1 VIAHTAAPGMLGLAS
16 QSGTYV
22 AQTLAYLRKRGIR
35 FSKAISMGNEA
46 NIDIV
51 EALEYLGEDEDT
63 KAITL
68 YIEGI
73 RDGRRFIK
81 AAQKITPHKP
91 IVAQYVGGTVAGARA
106 GGSHTGSM
114 AGPDYLYNGI
124 FEQAGIIRVYSVD
137 ELFGEGWAL
146 ATQPLLKGK
155 RVGVVTN
162 SGGPGSTI
170 SYTCNKGGLEVPCFS
185 DELQEEVKK
194 YIPPHASSVNPVD
207 FTFFLNTK
215 MLSNTMPEI
224 VMKSN
229 EVDGV
234 VLHGVMGPGL
244 LKENYEYFRE
254 FLGNMPLETL
264 VEQSKEDI
272 SGSVILPWKY
282 GMPMVVS
289 TFFDGDDDYTLAY
302 QHNNIP
308 VYDAPEKAAKA
319 MVACYKYKNIRERK
333 EIIPPVLPAR
343 SEKAEKIILDA
354 VRRGQTALDEYDSKR
369 VLAAYGIPVTGERL
383 IHSVD
388 EAIEAAEALGFP
400 VAVKGCSA
408 EIMHKTEKGLIY
420 LNRKN
425 KDEVTESLMKIR
437 ESAGE
442 NLPVLISKMVEGQ
455 REFLAGITRFP
466 GFGPCVL
473 FGVGGVFA
481 EALDD
486 VTIRQAPLSDTE
498 AEEMIFSI
506 KMGKILTEFR
516 GMPAVDV
523 VALAAILQRVSY
535 LALLHPE
542 IAEMDLNPVIIQGAL
557 PVIADALI
565 VLAKEE

>member
-1 VIAHTAAPGMLGLAS
+1 MLGLAS

-51 EALEYLGEDEDT
+51 DALEYLAEDEDT

-73 RDGRRFIK
+73 RDGRRFIE

-91 IVAQYVGGTVAGARA
+91 IIAQYVGGTVAGARA

-146 ATQPLLKGK
+146 ATQPRLKGK
-155 RVGVVTN
+155 RIGVVTN

-170 SYTCNKGGLEVPCFS
+170 SYTCDKAGLEVPCFS
-185 DELQEEVKK
+185 DGLQEEIRK

-215 MLSNTMPEI
+215 TLSNTMPEI
-224 VMKSN
+224 VMKSS
-229 EVDGV
+229 EVDAV

-254 FLGNMPLETL
+254 FLGNMPLEML

-319 MVACYKYKNIRERK
+319 MIACYKYKVIRERK
-333 EIIPPVLPAR
+333 KIIQPVLPAK
-343 SEKAEKIILDA
+343 SEPAENIILDA

-369 VLAAYGIPVTGERL
+369 VLAAYGIPVTAERL
-383 IHSVD
+383 VHTVD
-388 EAIEAAEALGFP
+388 EAVEAAGALGFP

-408 EIMHKTEKGLIY
+408 EVMHKTEKGLIH
-420 LNRKN
+420 LNCKN
-425 KDEVTESLMKIR
+425 KDEVIESFVKIG
-437 ESAGE
+437 ECAGE

-455 REFLAGITRFP
+455 REFLAGITQFP

-481 EALDD
+481 EAVDD
-486 VTIRQAPLSDTE
+486 VTFRQAPLSDTE

-506 KMGKILTEFR
+506 KMVKILTEFR
-516 GMPAVDV
+516 GMPAVDA
-523 VALAAILQRVSY
+523 VALAGILQKISY

-542 IAEMDLNPVIIQGAL
+542 IAEMDLNPIIIQGTL

-565 VLAKEE
+565 ILAKEE